1 MSEREASLV
10 QVCFSRSIVS
20 QSANPWDKWLHPKW
34 NMIKDDLKA
43 FNIDIVGENMY
54 GIHSIE
60 YSGLDEHFYVF
71 AVKNT
76 KHDVFLSWDEIEY
89 YAELFDFPTVPK
101 IQRILTITP
110 PECGIVQLKNYFKL
124 RRLMKAFNPEIIIC
138 DFEPIGLYLRKN
150 IPHVLVFNFD
160 PLMYK
165 EFAKKGLKKHYF
177 QHKYISWVYNRAKKI
192 NAKIIIPTLE
202 KHDSSEYNF
211 VNPIVRPLPTES
223 QKDLLKKLN
232 LKSPPII
239 IMFGGSHFATNLLYK
254 IQNVLHKVDDEF
266 IVFAYKLFGES
277 YDNIKFL
284 SFKDNFLDY
293 LKASKGI
300 ISQAGFQTLSE
311 SILLKK
317 PSLIFPI
324 PNFLEQELIASWAEK
339 EGVSM
344 KESKKYLSE
353 KDLLRIIKTFIDS
366 LPEMQKNLN
375 KIHLQPTGAK
385 EAAEIISN
393 LVKQEK

>member
-1 MSEREASLV
+1 MKILSIITGIGYGHTTRQEA
-10 QVCFSRSIVS
+10 
-20 QSANPWDKWLHPKW
+20 
-34 NMIKDDLKA
+34 
-43 FNIDIVGENMY
+43 
-54 GIHSIE
+54 
-60 YSGLDEHFYVF
+60 
-71 AVKNT
+71 
-76 KHDVFLSWDEIEY
+76 
-89 YAELFDFPTVPK
+89 
-101 IQRILTITP
+101 ILTELKSQGAEIVIAAYGNAFDYFEHKYNSLKIDGP
-110 PECGIVQLKNYFKL
+110 RFPEKNSEFSEFKTFLLNLKLPYFYLKNYFKL

-177 QHKYISWVYNRAKKI
+177 QNKYISWVYNRAKKI